1 MQVMI
6 AEPRSRRKGVASEAL
21 IMFMLYAIAELVSW
35 LQDDQEHHRMC
46 LRYSWLLARPRSI
59 VDLECGAENALSA
72 WESCLLA
79 LDLLLSFG
87 TCQMQIVSSFL
98 IVQT

>member
-35 LQDDQEHHRMC
+35 LQNGQAHHRMC
-46 LRYSWLLARPRSI
+46 LRLSWFLARPRSI
-59 VDLECGAENALSA
+59 VDLECEAENALST
-72 WESCLLA
+72 WESCVLA
-79 LDLLLSFG
+79 LDLRSRLEHVKCRL
-87 TCQMQIVSSFL
+87 
-98 IVQT
+98 